1 MSCPKISVIM
11 PVYNVEMFL
20 KETIATLQK
29 QTLKDFEVLFVDDG
43 STDGSQEI
51 LYHTAASD
59 GRFKVLR
66 QQNGGAGAA
75 RNRGFEAAQGKYCI
89 FLDSDD
95 LFCPDLL
102 EKLYDAA
109 ELHQADIAT
118 CNFSRFDEK
127 GNVTYRTGIHTE
139 WLPRDIQVF
148 NYQDCPNHIMS
159 VVNPTP
165 WNKLYRSDFIR
176 ANNLK
181 YEEIS
186 STNDITFAAVS
197 VAAAERITYVTDHLV
212 RYRIGHAGTISTTKT
227 KNLDNVIIAVSSAVR
242 QARALPHSD
251 VIRDSILRFAVDNY
265 IFALKHYVVDFTSPI
280 ARDFYTKVHEAFNE
294 PGFVDM
300 DPQSLHN
307 MNLYRDFYAVRQHD
321 YETMKKN
328 YFRKMIVSLTTFPGR
343 IGTLSKVLDTVYAQ
357 TRPADRIVLWL
368 AEEQF
373 PGREQDLPED
383 LMVLVNDKRLEIR
396 WCDDLKPHKKY
407 FYALQEFTD
416 DLVVTVDDDL
426 MYPKDMLEC
435 LYKSYLMYPNAV
447 STLRAHLIL
456 ISENGEV
463 LPYSSWIKETDACM
477 YEPSMQLIATGGAG
491 VLYPPNIFRK
501 EFFDTEAIK
510 ETCLWADDL
519 WLKAM
524 QTVSEVPVVVA
535 RKSEHLR
542 YLPGSQ
548 DEALCHTNV
557 DQNLNDVQ
565 LAKIN
570 EWLDKTFEPGIFA
583 KNLTTLDIGVKI
595 LGLKALV
602 EHFDKERKG
611 LKAEL
616 RRARTRSNPLD
627 NDAVAQVREMGASL
641 KSLRASGHKTGQL
654 WKQYLIYALA
664 WIPGKILG
672 FLQCILDH
680 GFRYTVKYSVSKLFS
695 PIKRLFKA

>member
-1 MSCPKISVIM
+1 
-11 PVYNVEMFL
+11 
-20 KETIATLQK
+20 
-29 QTLKDFEVLFVDDG
+29 
-43 STDGSQEI
+43 
-51 LYHTAASD
+51 
-59 GRFKVLR
+59 
-66 QQNGGAGAA
+66 
-75 RNRGFEAAQGKYCI
+75 
-89 FLDSDD
+89 
-95 LFCPDLL
+95 
-102 EKLYDAA
+102 
-109 ELHQADIAT
+109 
-118 CNFSRFDEK
+118 
-127 GNVTYRTGIHTE
+127 
-139 WLPRDIQVF
+139 
-148 NYQDCPNHIMS
+148 
-159 VVNPTP
+159 
-165 WNKLYRSDFIR
+165 
-176 ANNLK
+176 
-181 YEEIS
+181 
-186 STNDITFAAVS
+186 
-197 VAAAERITYVTDHLV
+197 
-212 RYRIGHAGTISTTKT
+212 
-227 KNLDNVIIAVSSAVR
+227 
-242 QARALPHSD
+242 
-251 VIRDSILRFAVDNY
+251 
-265 IFALKHYVVDFTSPI
+265 
-280 ARDFYTKVHEAFNE
+280 
-294 PGFVDM
+294 
-300 DPQSLHN
+300 
-307 MNLYRDFYAVRQHD
+307 
-321 YETMKKN
+321 
-328 YFRKMIVSLTTFPGR
+328 
-343 IGTLSKVLDTVYAQ
+343 
-357 TRPADRIVLWL
+357 
-368 AEEQF
+368 
-373 PGREQDLPED
+373 
-383 LMVLVNDKRLEIR
+383 
-396 WCDDLKPHKKY
+396 
-407 FYALQEFTD
+407 
-416 DLVVTVDDDL
+416 